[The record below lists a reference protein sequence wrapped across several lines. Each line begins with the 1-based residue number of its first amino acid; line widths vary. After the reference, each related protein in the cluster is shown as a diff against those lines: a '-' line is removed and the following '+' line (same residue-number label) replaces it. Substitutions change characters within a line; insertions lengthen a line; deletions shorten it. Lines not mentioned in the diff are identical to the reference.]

1 MVTLKTLDSS
11 IISFIILVL
20 IYINVYNRS
29 EKVFMHYRLFI
40 YMIQANMVLIIVD
53 ILAWVFNGLPGTLN
67 LISNTGFNLL
77 LYILVPVAPSLWVIY
92 ANFHIFRDEKRIFK
106 ATRVLVAFIV
116 INAVISVMSLFT
128 GWFFIVDTGN
138 IYHRGEYFW
147 VHVVY
152 CYLLLVYSFFYV
164 LINRSLIEKRHYY
177 SLLLFF
183 IPQTI
188 GTSIQMLCYGVTY
201 NWTGMMLSLL
211 IIYFNIQDRGLNTD
225 YLTGVYNR
233 RQLDGYING
242 KIRNSADGK
251 SFSAILIDLNDF
263 KSIND
268 KFGHE
273 TGDQALKDTV
283 GILRK
288 SLRLNDFVARFGG
301 DEFVVIMDINN
312 RELLKQAVNRIRS
325 NIEEF
330 NESSI
335 KPYKLSFSMGYD
347 IYDCNSKMKSDDF
360 FNHIDTLMYNNK
372 KQVLSVGRGEL

>member
-92 ANFHIFRDEKRIFK
+92 SNFHIFRDEKRIFK

-116 INAVISVMSLFT
+116 INAMISVMSLFT

-152 CYLLLVYSFFYV
+152 CYLLLVYSFFM
-164 LINRSLIEKRHYY
+164 SL
-177 SLLLFF
+177 
-183 IPQTI
+183 
-188 GTSIQMLCYGVTY
+188 
-201 NWTGMMLSLL
+201 
-211 IIYFNIQDRGLNTD
+211 
-225 YLTGVYNR
+225 
-233 RQLDGYING
+233 
-242 KIRNSADGK
+242 
-251 SFSAILIDLNDF
+251 
-263 KSIND
+263 
-268 KFGHE
+268 
-273 TGDQALKDTV
+273 
-283 GILRK
+283 
-288 SLRLNDFVARFGG
+288 
-301 DEFVVIMDINN
+301 
-312 RELLKQAVNRIRS
+312 
-325 NIEEF
+325 
-330 NESSI
+330 
-335 KPYKLSFSMGYD
+335 
-347 IYDCNSKMKSDDF
+347 
-360 FNHIDTLMYNNK
+360 
-372 KQVLSVGRGEL
+372 